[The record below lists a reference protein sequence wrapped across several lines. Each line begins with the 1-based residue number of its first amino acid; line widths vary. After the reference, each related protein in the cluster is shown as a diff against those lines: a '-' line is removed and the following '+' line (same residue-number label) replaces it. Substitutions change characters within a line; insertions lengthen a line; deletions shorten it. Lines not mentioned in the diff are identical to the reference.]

1 MGTKSAR
8 PPLTLAELPSLALDI
23 IVDHVARH
31 DDTDG
36 APLLEQ
42 FPSDL
47 FALTAA
53 CRSLRHAALKTLV
66 RYYTVARVHGK
77 SKWLMLDLAHWPDG
91 LASDPTY
98 ICALE
103 AVDGAEQRL
112 AGRPLP
118 FSVTPTDPAEL
129 KRGKPRSLA
138 VPASWVRGIHLR
150 QEVVRYA
157 KERRVIAFEAVLASL
172 RSLRRIQ
179 FGTRTPAERMQS
191 SLREPG
197 IASRLLELEFAH
209 VPAEDLTWLADT
221 SLPSV
226 RVFRIHGHDTSVYR
240 HLPDLPSCHVLELD
254 CELQIVTVDALRRF
268 LGLTTHLEVLKI
280 TTPVELPR
288 RVLGQVDLDADFPQR
303 FSRMERVLLGARTY
317 RQLVPIGGSDA
328 VLRIKHLRL
337 IDDVGMSLPIPS
349 RWLDSLPDLMSLDL
363 DHLDGAGVFLLPQ
376 NVMQIAALPRLRYLD
391 AVVYPRSD
399 AGDEGWDWDDENGSD
414 SGQVDAG
421 GAGGSDGGDDDE
433 GRAVPGLQGVQFPAL
448 VFARSSRH
456 FFHLLHRTTLPV
468 LLEAVVIVDAEP
480 ATVYLPTLPI
490 LDNLV
495 LVSEMGSDRRHLPLT
510 LASDLTVAT
519 PQLSGLHCHVP
530 VNFALALA
538 HVTIDDLTMPS
549 PSWNRLRGSIDLPAL
564 AHLAIVT
571 PTHHR
576 AEPVRHLQVLE
587 SGRASTTLHTITFP
601 NPLSMDLTAVSD
613 LTNLPAVDDFAAFNL
628 AILAKGGNGEV
639 RLAYSRTSPGVWTE
653 LLGAHVDG
661 AVNQVTIVIQS
672 TDVPLDRDM
681 LVAVAQWAVQEK
693 APRMCIEVPA
703 DVYHALG
710 VKRIV
715 DDLQAKYGGA
725 GLTVEAKVLSEV
737 RTTDK

>member
-1 MGTKSAR
+1 MATKAER
-8 PPLTLAELPSLALDI
+8 PPLNLAELPSLALDV
-23 IVDHVARH
+23 IVDHVAR
-31 DDTDG
+31 DDADG

-66 RYYTVARVHGK
+66 RYYTIARVHGK
-77 SKWLMLDLAHWPDG
+77 SKWLMLDLAFWPDG

-103 AVDGAEQRL
+103 AVDDAEQRL

-129 KRGKPRSLA
+129 KQGKPRSLA

-157 KERRVIAFEAVLASL
+157 KERRVIAFESVLASL

-179 FGTRTPAERMQS
+179 FGTRTPAEWIQRT
-191 SLREPG
+191 LREPS
-197 IASRLLELEFAH
+197 IPSRLFELEFAH
-209 VPAEDLTWLADT
+209 VAAEELAWLANM
-221 SLPSV
+221 SLPNV
-226 RVFRIHGHDTSVYR
+226 CVLRIHGHDTSVYQ
-240 HLPDLPSCHVLELD
+240 HLPDLPSCRVLELD
-254 CELQIVTVDALRRF
+254 CELQIGTVDALRRF

-288 RVLGQVDLDADFPQR
+288 RVLAHVDLDAEFPQR
-303 FSRMERVLLGARTY
+303 FARMERVLLGARTY
-317 RQLVPIGGSDA
+317 RQLVPTGGPGTA
-328 VLRIKHLRL
+328 LRIKHLRL
-337 IDDVGMSLPIPS
+337 IDDIGMSLPIPS
-349 RWLDSLPDLMSLDL
+349 HWLDSLPDLMSLDL
-363 DHLDGAGVFLLPQ
+363 DHLDGTGAFLLPQ
-376 NVMQIAALPRLRYLD
+376 HVVQIAALPRLRYLD
-391 AVVYPRSD
+391 AVVYPR
-399 AGDEGWDWDDENGSD
+399 AEVGDEVGDWDDDDGSD
-414 SGQVDAG
+414 SSQVDG
-421 GAGGSDGGDDDE
+421 DGAGESNGGE
-433 GRAVPGLQGVQFPAL
+433 NGEEHPVPDMQGIQFPAL
-448 VFARSSRH
+448 VFVRSSRH
-456 FFHLLHRTTLPV
+456 FFHLLHRATLPA
-468 LLEAVVIVDAEP
+468 LLEAAVIVDAEP
-480 ATVYLPTLPI
+480 ATVHLPTMPI

-495 LVSEMGSDRRHLPLT
+495 LVSETGVDRRHLPLT
-510 LASDLTVAT
+510 IAADLTVAT

-530 VNFALALA
+530 VNFTHTLA
-538 HVTIDDLTMPS
+538 HPMIDDLTMPS

-564 AHLAIVT
+564 ANLAIVT

-601 NPLSMDLTAVSD
+601 NPMSMDLMAVWD
-613 LTNLPAVDDFAAFNL
+613 LTSLPAVDDFVAFNL
-628 AILAKGGNGEV
+628 SILAKGGNGEV
-639 RLAYSRTSPGVWTE
+639 RLAYSRMSPGVWTE

-661 AVNQVTIVIQS
+661 AVSQATIVIPNA
-672 TDVPLDRDM
+672 DVLIDRDM
-681 LVAVAQWAVQEK
+681 FVSVAKWAVLEK
-693 APRMCIEVPA
+693 APRMCIEAPA

-715 DDLQAKYGGA
+715 EDLQVTYGGV
-725 GLTVEAKVLSEV
+725 GLAVEAKVLSEV
-737 RTTDK
+737 RTTDQ